1 MASKDEGAGTVIR
14 QDVRHMREA
23 MSRDNLEE
31 KLEHA
36 VDERPAIEPFLD
48 LRLVAIAVAVAA
60 VLTLLAVVILSVGA
74 GAIVLVLSFFATWA
88 ILAMRSYDKRRP
100 TTVVEREKDAEEGGT
115 DPAPFSG

>member
-1 MASKDEGAGTVIR
+1 MASKDEGAGAAIR
-14 QDVRHMREA
+14 DDVRQMRETL
-23 MSRDNLEE
+23 SRDNLEE
-31 KLEHA
+31 KLENA
-36 VDERPAIEPFLD
+36 VEERPAIEPFLD
-48 LRLVAIAVAVAA
+48 LRLVAIAVGIAA
-60 VLTLLAVVILSVGA
+60 VLTLIAAVVVSVGA